1 MRLQMRS
8 DDWEALKAEREEEM
22 DHRDTIDKP
31 FLAVVIVA
39 AILAVALGF
48 AIYPH

>member
-1 MRLQMRS
+1 MRS